1 MRTPRIHRQYRAFT
15 ALEMLVVIS
24 VVCILVVL
32 FGFALKQA
40 QTKARHIKCARH
52 LKSTALCFKMF
63 AGDNTGVF
71 PAGITN
77 SLAYQNGQQAWTHF
91 QMLSNELGSVKI
103 LACPADA
110 SRVKAMA
117 LTFDTASNGLITMQ
131 NRAVSYFVN
140 ADAHETNNTMVLLG
154 DRNLVIG
161 GQSFAN
167 TGLTLPGSTLLQWD
181 RGIHGSCGNVALAD
195 GSVHS
200 LVPTYSLWTNHN
212 DPVRLA
218 IP

>member
-1 MRTPRIHRQYRAFT
+1 MRLGRKCLFRGFNSLELIITVAVIFVVTVLVIVALRQAKIKV
-15 ALEMLVVIS
+15 E
-24 VVCILVVL
+24 
-32 FGFALKQA
+32 
-40 QTKARHIKCARH
+40 HIKCARH

-63 AGDNTGVF
+63 AGDNDGLF

-117 LTFDTASNGLITMQ
+117 ITFNTASNGLITMQ

-181 RGIHGSCGNVALAD
+181 RGIHGSCGNVALTD